1 MKEINFEKALEQ
13 LEKIVNELETGEL
26 QLDSS
31 LKKYEDGM
39 KLARIC
45 QEKLDKAKTK
55 IETLMKKDDGRFV
68 KKAFEEKREQEENRK
83 SEE

>member
-1 MKEINFEKALEQ
+1 MKEMNFEKALEQ

-45 QEKLDKAKTK
+45 QEKLDKAKAK

-68 KKAFEEKREQEENRK
+68 RKAFEEKQEPTQGGK
-83 SEE
+83 AEE